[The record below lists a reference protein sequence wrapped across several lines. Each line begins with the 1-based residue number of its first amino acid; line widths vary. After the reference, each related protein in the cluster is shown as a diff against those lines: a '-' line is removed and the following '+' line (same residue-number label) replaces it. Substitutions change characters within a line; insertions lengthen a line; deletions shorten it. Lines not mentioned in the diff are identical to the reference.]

1 MSPFNKHSLN
11 KQNEATK
18 WYIKSKAEISYI
30 ILDYVQKRHFARY
43 FMPVNNSSTS
53 STSLNN
59 STWCFPSFGDFRQ
72 NNISSSSNQY
82 SFHMFSTIQ
91 VQLWPYEPFW
101 IWWSVETVYF
111 NLFWL
116 FIISLKLCWI
126 LLEPNDDSNSLIK
139 SIHYKILQWTEAF
152 SRISLVYIPISK
164 YLSVVL

>member
-30 ILDYVQKRHFARY
+30 ILDYSAKNVTLQDISCLWTTLPLHQLLWITALDAFLLLEISDKIIYHPPLTSTHSTCSAPFKSNCGHMNHFE
-43 FMPVNNSSTS
+43 F
-53 STSLNN
+53 
-59 STWCFPSFGDFRQ
+59 DD
-72 NNISSSSNQY
+72 
-82 SFHMFSTIQ
+82 
-91 VQLWPYEPFW
+91 
-101 IWWSVETVYF
+101 VETVYF

-152 SRISLVYIPISK
+152 TRISLVYIPISN
-164 YLSVVL
+164 YLPVVW